1 MNFKVDNG
9 VLSIFLDGRIDSQN
23 ADEKEKEIV
32 AIRNENSHNEIVFD
46 AETLEYI
53 SSAGL
58 RMVLRTRKSE
68 PTLKIINVSADV
80 YEIFDMTGFTEMLTV
95 EKAYRKFSVDG
106 CEVIG
111 KGAKGIVY
119 RYDPDTIVKVYIN
132 PDSLPDIHNE
142 RKLARKAFV
151 LGIPTAISYDVV
163 RVGESYGSV
172 FELLDAK
179 SFSKLIE
186 ENPDKLDE
194 YVSQFTEL
202 LKTIHT
208 TQVKAD
214 DMPDIKETI
223 YKWIEMDKTY
233 LAPEQANKLE
243 TLVKA
248 VPDTLNMLH
257 CDYHTNNIMMQNGE
271 TILIDMDTLSHG
283 HPIFELA
290 NIYITYIGFG
300 EVNPAVV
307 ENFIGLPYA
316 KTIEIWNKFL
326 PEYLGTTDS
335 AKIKEVEDKVKLLSY
350 VRLLRHTLRRR
361 NPDSLED
368 TQTLELCKDKIS
380 ALLDYIDTLEF

>member
-1 MNFKVDNG
+1 MNFKINNG
-9 VLSIFLDGRIDSQN
+9 VLSVFLEGRIDSQN

-32 AIRNENSHNEIVFD
+32 AIRNENSHDEIVFD
-46 AETLEYI
+46 ADNLEYI

-58 RMVLRTRKSE
+58 RMVLRTRKAE
-68 PTLKIINVSADV
+68 PTLKIINASSEVFD
-80 YEIFDMTGFTEMLTV
+80 IFDMTGFTEMLPV

-111 KGAKGIVY
+111 KGAKGVVY
-119 RYDPDTIVKVYIN
+119 RYDPDTIVKVYKN

-142 RKLARKAFV
+142 RKLARTAFV

-214 DMPDIKETI
+214 DMPDIKKTI
-223 YKWIEMDKTY
+223 YSWIEMDKTY

-243 TLVKA
+243 ALVKA

-350 VRLLRHTLRRR
+350 TRLLRHTLRRR

-368 TQTLELCKDKIS
+368 TQTLELCKDKIG